1 MPQSSRSTVS
11 IRKLMYTLTFKVKY
25 RGYPIHCQINM
36 VICINNDYVNR
47 YYSQE
52 KGVGKATSP
61 INNYRTSKISA
72 TV

>member
-36 VICINNDYVNR
+36 VICINNDYVNQSND
-47 YYSQE
+47 YI
-52 KGVGKATSP
+52 TSIQKRP
-61 INNYRTSKISA
+61 WHY
-72 TV
+72 VPGLC

>member
-47 YYSQE
+47 YYSQ
-52 KGVGKATSP
+52 
-61 INNYRTSKISA
+61 
-72 TV
+72 